1 MMDNTAC
8 YTIKSLNDSQSDIPL
23 FNTEITQMHKAV
35 LQNRTALDILTAA
48 QGGTCA
54 IIKTECCACN
64 PDYQKNISGFL
75 ADMKP
80 TQIGALKDPS
90 FLLLTG

>member
-8 YTIKSLNDSQSDIPL
+8 YIIKSLNDSQNVIPL

-48 QGGTCA
+48 QV
-54 IIKTECCACN
+54 E
-64 PDYQKNISGFL
+64 L
-75 ADMKP
+75 V
-80 TQIGALKDPS
+80 L
-90 FLLLTG
+90 